1 MEIGDHL
8 VSPRVGYSHHG
19 IYIGNSQVIHYSGFV
34 DGMSS
39 GAIEITSLKD
49 FSRGQKIKVKKHIVR
64 TYSPEESVQRA
75 YSRLGEDWYNVL
87 LNNCEHFVTWCI
99 VGIHSS
105 SQVNS
110 AIAAAAVLSKIKP
123 ASVAAEPVV
132 SVIAGSA
139 GKAVSGKAGSALAA
153 GVMKSVVGA
162 SGGNT
167 AGIVAGAATG
177 AGLASATGA
186 GASVVASIAAGS
198 IATAAAPLAL
208 TVVAAAGVGYGAKKL
223 YDWIFD

>member
-1 MEIGDHL
+1 MKIGDHL
-8 VSPRVGYSHHG
+8 VSPRVGYTHHG

-34 DGMSS
+34 DGISS
-39 GAIEITSLKD
+39 GEIEIASLKD
-49 FSRGQKIKVKKHIVR
+49 FSRGRKIKVKKHLVR
-64 TYSPEESVQRA
+64 IYGPDDSVQRA

-99 VGIHSS
+99 VGVHSS

-110 AIAAAAVLSKIKP
+110 GILSTAGLSKL
-123 ASVAAEPVV
+123 ATGYVAKEPIAKI
-132 SVIAGSA
+132 IAGSS
-139 GKAVSGKAGSALAA
+139 GKAVIGKGSSALASGMVGSIG
-153 GVMKSVVGA
+153 GV
-162 SGGNT
+162 SGGNA

-208 TVVAAAGVGYGAKKL
+208 TAAAAVGVGYGAKKL